1 MNSFTAKPQALA
13 GPQSAIGH
21 GANGHGANGHG
32 ANGRS
37 AIGHGANGRSAIGHG
52 GADSGASPAV
62 AFGSAVNDERR

>member
-21 GANGHGANGHG
+21 G
-32 ANGRS
+32 

>member
-1 MNSFTAKPQALA
+1 LNGIAFTAKPQALA

-21 GANGHGANGHG
+21 G
-32 ANGRS
+32 

-62 AFGSAVNDERR
+62 AFGSAMNDERR

>member
-21 GANGHGANGHG
+21 GAIGHG

>member
-21 GANGHGANGHG
+21 GAIGHGAN
-32 ANGRS
+32 
-37 AIGHGANGRSAIGHG
+37 GHGANGRSAIGHG